1 MYTKSNS
8 RLLQSKLATKSRL
21 YAFFLYYNAD
31 NFFFYSLPLCVQIY
45 LIFYWFSP
53 STVILFTSY
62 VEADVQREY

>member
-31 NFFFYSLPLCVQIY
+31 NFFFLIIATMCANIFDFLLVFSIHCYFIY
-45 LIFYWFSP
+45 
-53 STVILFTSY
+53 
-62 VEADVQREY
+62 